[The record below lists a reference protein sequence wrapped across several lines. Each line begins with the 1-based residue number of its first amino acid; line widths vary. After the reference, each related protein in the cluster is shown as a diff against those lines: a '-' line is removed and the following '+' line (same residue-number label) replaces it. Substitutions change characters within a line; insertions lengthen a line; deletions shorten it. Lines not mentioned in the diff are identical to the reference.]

1 MRHEPA
7 SSLRGKS
14 TSPTNP
20 FPKEGTRIRDVY
32 DLFQANKGVPIDFK
46 TNRTGAS
53 TRVVSD
59 LVDFYGLDIRRIR
72 NGVWVLAGEWFGKV
86 YVDYIAQ
93 NIEKGSR

>member
-20 FPKEGTRIRDVY
+20 VPKEGTQIREVY

-46 TNRTGAS
+46 TKRN
-53 TRVVSD
+53 TRVVAD

-93 NIEKGSR
+93 NIEKGTR